1 MIKEN
6 VVLNKNTETL
16 EISWMN
22 SLWLRS
28 LPSLPIIPSFALFF
42 FVVVVVFY
50 SFLAVPCS
58 LWDLSSPNR
67 NQTHTLGSESTES

>member
-6 VVLNKNTETL
+6 VLNKNTETL

-28 LPSLPIIPSFALFF
+28 LPSLPIIPLLLPFF
-42 FVVVVVFY
+42 FVGVVVY

-58 LWDLSSPNR
+58 LWDLRSPTR
-67 NQTHTLGSESTES
+67 DQTHTLGSESTES